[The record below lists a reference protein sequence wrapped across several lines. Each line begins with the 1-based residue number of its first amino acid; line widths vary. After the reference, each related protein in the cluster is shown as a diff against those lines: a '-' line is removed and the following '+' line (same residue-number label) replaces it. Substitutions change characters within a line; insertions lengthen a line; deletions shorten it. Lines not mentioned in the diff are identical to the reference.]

1 MTALAWITPFLNQLR
16 ATGIVAQAARA
27 ANIGYSTVTARKNND
42 ADFAAAMAEA
52 MEEAVD
58 MAEAEAWRRGVHG
71 FNEPLTHQGQI
82 TYETETYVA
91 EDLTTQHRFKL
102 DPDGNRIPVTIRKHS
117 DALLA
122 LVLKGRRKKVFADR
136 TELTG
141 ADGGEVKFIDSSTRA
156 ARVAQ
161 LLALAQSRKQD
172 AEDFSDLA

>member
-1 MTALAWITPFLNQLR
+1 MNQLR

-52 MEEAVD
+52 
-58 MAEAEAWRRGVHG
+58 EAWRRGVHG
-71 FNEPLTHQGQI
+71 FSEPLTHQGQI